1 MKSNQKNFHRSHF
14 FYMFYTGQKFKFRSK
29 SRFGSFPI
37 ISDWVVNCYWFHWGF
52 EIISVCAFLSLLCAI
67 CNIQCKCNSICIYI
81 GHVKCQFQWTATIK
95 YANYLKYTPRKADM
109 LNYFNTTFQYN
120 VFQLKYFQRILS
132 FAVLSLH
139 KHTYRIIYT
148 LAMFLK
154 HISLQFTRNHSLF
167 YNESFVIHFCGFWW
181 LRIFWTLLN
190 FAICFQN
197 IVHI

>member
-14 FYMFYTGQKFKFRSK
+14 FTCFTLFKSSNFDQNPV
-29 SRFGSFPI
+29 FVLFQLF
-37 ISDWVVNCYWFHWGF
+37 CCQLLL
-52 EIISVCAFLSLLCAI
+52 ISVCAFLSLLCTI

-132 FAVLSLH
+132 FTVLMRLTAVCTNT
-139 KHTYRIIYT
+139 HTV
-148 LAMFLK
+148 L
-154 HISLQFTRNHSLF
+154 FTRLQCFWSIFHCNLHVIILYFIMNHL
-167 YNESFVIHFCGFWW
+167 SF
-181 LRIFWTLLN
+181 IFVV
-190 FAICFQN
+190 FDD
-197 IVHI
+197 